1 MQNAIGK
8 FVNRFSV
15 VALFAKIDP
24 KTAVLQLALIL
35 YTEILK
41 VKMVRSFNF
50 SLPGQA
56 HLLNSLII
64 IK

>member
-35 YTEILK
+35 YTEI
-41 VKMVRSFNF
+41 
-50 SLPGQA
+50 
-56 HLLNSLII
+56 
-64 IK
+64 